1 MKKNLSLVEVTF
13 TRWNLVFHFT
23 IVRKMD
29 WKQKRINGNI
39 ESYGIAEEALIS
51 SFIVNRSIISWKEK
65 E

>member
-1 MKKNLSLVEVTF
+1 
-13 TRWNLVFHFT
+13 
-23 IVRKMD
+23 MD